1 MASRVIRL
9 KELIKHTGLSRSAIY
24 DRMDAKSPRHD
35 PSFPRSFSLGG
46 AAVGWYLEE
55 VDRWLQGCATPGSQQ
70 PPTRNAAQTAPVL
83 PRVTRS
89 ALASSGALAGSPDVQ
104 PAVTNLA
111 EALLVGGQLNSRLMG
126 YMRMTTWSSAM
137 AALIVSGVEPPPH
150 CDGIPDGGTGLDGK
164 HLHPSDGRLHDARRI
179 LRAWN
184 AVDADEGEAAR
195 SSTVTPAEFLEWC
208 VEEPRTHGDWLRY
221 LLELAGFKDS
231 GTPDFAA
238 ARLEDALRKVRF

>member
-24 DRMDAKSPRHD
+24 DRMDVKSPRHD

-46 AAVGWYLEE
+46 TAVGWYLEE

-70 PPTRNAAQTAPVL
+70 PPSRQTAPTAPAL
-83 PRVTRS
+83 SPATRS
-89 ALASSGALAGSPDVQ
+89 TMAPTGALAGSPNVH

-111 EALLVGGQLNSRLMG
+111 EALLVGGQLNSKLMS
-126 YMRMTTWSSAM
+126 YLRMTTWSSAM

-150 CDGIPDGGTGLDGK
+150 GDGIPDGGTGLDGK

-179 LRAWN
+179 LKAWIT
-184 AVDADEGEAAR
+184 VDADEGEAPR

-208 VEEPRTHGDWLRY
+208 IEEPRTHGEWLRY

-231 GTPDFAA
+231 STPDFTA
-238 ARLEDALRKVRF
+238 ARLEDALRKARF